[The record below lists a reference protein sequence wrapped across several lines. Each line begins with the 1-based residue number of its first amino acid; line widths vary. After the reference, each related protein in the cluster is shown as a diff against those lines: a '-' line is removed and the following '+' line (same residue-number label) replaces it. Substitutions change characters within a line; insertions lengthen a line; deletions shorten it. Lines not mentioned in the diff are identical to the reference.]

1 MVCAFAALS
10 VRGWGGYLCIA
21 MFPPSAASGGRRP
34 LRPQGAASAGSAS
47 RAELVEGE
55 NWCGRH
61 ALKRCSRDV
70 YPTGCRGRAPEVII
84 THNK

>member
-47 RAELVEGE
+47 RAELVGGE

-61 ALKRCSRDV
+61 ALSPFLMLISLNFRLTIYALKV
-70 YPTGCRGRAPEVII
+70 
-84 THNK
+84 